1 MEADPQRQKAF
12 EAASKQALGAL
23 TSDGAARSIAQDAR
37 TRGADAAIADAVRET
52 VQNIARAAQD
62 SGVKLPPDVLEA
74 SMRAVAKVLV
84 GMMAGAGLKRDPD
97 EVMAGVE
104 KRLGIEPPED
114 TPADEQ
120 EDMAE
125 GEDVDDPEEMA

>member
-37 TRGADAAIADAVRET
+37 TRGADAAIADAVRDT
-52 VQNIARAAQD
+52 VESVARAAQD

-104 KRLGIEPPED
+104 KRLGLEPAEDSPED
-114 TPADEQ
+114 EVEDELEGAD
-120 EDMAE
+120 DDE
-125 GEDVDDPEEMA
+125 GGMD